1 MRRGRIE
8 LTHELGRFQSRAIF
22 SLGGLFYLGA
32 AQPPDKNRWLGQA
45 QFSGRNQDTSHSLWS
60 VLGVLGGV
68 LGVSH
73 SLLTF
78 FLHRTKDRDAST
90 VTN

>member
-32 AQPPDKNRWLGQA
+32 AQPPDKNCWSERA
-45 QFSGRNQDTSHSLWS
+45 QFNGRNQDTSVHK
-60 VLGVLGGV
+60 
-68 LGVSH
+68 
-73 SLLTF
+73 
-78 FLHRTKDRDAST
+78 RIDRSCRFRKEEWDGEEFAD
-90 VTN
+90 